1 MSRTRAGVGA
11 AGLAAAC
18 LGLLAATPAGAIVVT
33 PKFQPGSFSANTVP
47 TNPFDPLIPGSV
59 LYFAGKKEGRAQTE
73 RFEVTKRVRYI
84 LGVPCVVIHD
94 QGFIEGHLHENTY
107 DWYAQDRKGNVWY
120 FGEKT
125 AELSPGGEVESTEGS
140 WEAGQPAYRGGPV
153 SKPGIFM
160 PATPEVG
167 VGYKQEIAPTVS
179 EDEFEVAKLATFVS
193 TPFIATSR
201 ALETNEFSSLEP
213 GVLDHKFFAFG
224 VGEVVELT
232 AIGPEDELQLVNYER
247 H

>member
-1 MSRTRAGVGA
+1 MSIKGIRSGVTVTA
-11 AGLAAAC
+11 ALG
-18 LGLLAATPAGAIVVT
+18 LGLLAAAPAGAAVVT
-33 PKFQPGSFSANTVP
+33 PKFQAGSFSTNTVP
-47 TNPFDPLIPGSV
+47 TNPYDPLIPGSV
-59 LYFAGKKEGRAQTE
+59 LYYEGKREGHASTE
-73 RFEVTKRVRYI
+73 RFEVTKKVKYI

-107 DWYAQDRKGNVWY
+107 DWYAQDKKGNVWY

-125 AELSPGGEVESTEGS
+125 AELAPGGEVESTEGS

-160 PATPEVG
+160 PAKPEVG
-167 VGYKQEIAPTVS
+167 VGFKQEIAPTVS
-179 EDEFEVAKLATFVS
+179 EDEFEVAKLATSVS
-193 TPFIATSR
+193 TPFIATNR

-232 AIGPEDELQLVNYER
+232 AVGPEDELRLVNYER
-247 H
+247 R